1 MKRHTVL
8 SVAVVLVLLVAAVAE
23 AATVRGKVSRP
34 DGKANS
40 GAAVV
45 LENAAIG
52 ATATVYTAEDG
63 IFNLRNVP
71 PGNYTMKVKTAR
83 ATKQVPV
90 SVPPQAMVNVAE
102 VRLP

>member
-1 MKRHTVL
+1 MKRRTIF
-8 SVAVVLVLLVAAVAE
+8 SVAVVFVLFAAVAE
-23 AATVRGKVSRP
+23 AATVRGKVQKP

-63 IFNLRNVP
+63 VFCLRNVP
-71 PGNYTMKVKTAR
+71 PGNYNMKVKTAH
-83 ATKQVPV
+83 ASKMLPV
-90 SVPPQAMVNVAE
+90 SVALQPTVDLAV
-102 VRLP
+102 VRMP